1 MSELNFEQQFQVL
14 TRAWAVLNSVPVAVI
29 YQACWFILLHIYS
42 PGRDFLITATIAS
55 SKDPMTTAFI
65 CFVHVIHECASL
77 PFLMGSA
84 VLART

>member
-1 MSELNFEQQFQVL
+1 MAQQVENLPAMQEMQVQSL
-14 TRAWAVLNSVPVAVI
+14 
-29 YQACWFILLHIYS
+29 
-42 PGRDFLITATIAS
+42 GREDPLEEEMG
-55 SKDPMTTAFI
+55 KDPMTTAFI